1 MSHTLPTMDLE
12 QLRSNVAESEKAALA
27 SLNAAASVA
36 DLERVKPDVLGKK
49 CPLRQL
55 MRLLGQLDA
64 ALRPAAGATINEAV
78 ARVEAAY
85 EARLSQLRQAEL
97 EARLASEK
105 LDVTLPPPFRLTGTL
120 HPLTLTVRE
129 IERIFVSMGYDVA
142 TGPDVETEFYNF
154 DALNILPDHPARDMH
169 DTFFLAPGTI
179 LRTHT
184 SPVQIRY
191 MKAHQPPIAIIAPGR
206 VYRVDDIDATHS
218 PVFHQV
224 EGLLVDKD
232 VSFAHLKGTLT
243 EFLHAMFGK
252 DLATRFRPSYF
263 PFTEPSAEVDV
274 QCFACR
280 GNNAD
285 CRICKGTGWIEVLGS
300 GMVHPNVLRNV
311 GLDPTQVSGF
321 AFGLGV
327 ERFAML
333 RYGITNIHSF
343 YENDLRFLR
352 QFIQRR

>member
-1 MSHTLPTMDLE
+1 MELE
-12 QLRSNVAESEKAALA
+12 QIKTEALQAEKAALDA
-27 SLNAAASVA
+27 LAAAKSA
-36 DLERVKPDVLGKK
+36 AEIERLKPEILGKK
-49 CPLRQL
+49 GALRQL
-55 MRLLGQLDA
+55 MRLLGQIDA
-64 ALRPAAGATINEAV
+64 TLRPTAGAIINEAA
-78 ARVEAAY
+78 ARVESAC
-85 EARLSQLRQAEL
+85 ETRLQELREREL
-97 EARLASEK
+97 EARLAAERI
-105 LDVTLPPPFRLTGTL
+105 DVTLPSPSRRVGLL
-120 HPLTLTVRE
+120 HPLTLTLRE
-129 IERIFVSMGYDVA
+129 IERIFVSMGYSVA
-142 TGPDVETEFYNF
+142 TGPEVETEYYNF
-154 DALNILPDHPARDMH
+154 DALNIPPDHPARDMH

-191 MKAHQPPIAIIAPGR
+191 MKSHHPPIAIIAPGR

-224 EGLLVDKD
+224 EGLLVDRD

-280 GNNAD
+280 GKNAE

-300 GMVHPNVLRNV
+300 GMVHPNVLSHV
-311 GLDPTQVSGF
+311 GLDPKEFSGF

-333 RYGITNIHSF
+333 RYGITNIRCF
-343 YENDLRFLR
+343 YENDIRFLR
-352 QFIQRR
+352 QFAQRW

>member
-1 MSHTLPTMDLE
+1 MDLE
-12 QLRSNVAESEKAALA
+12 QLKTETTQAESAALGAIA
-27 SLNAAASVA
+27 SAQSVA
-36 DLERVKPDVLGKK
+36 DLERVKPEILGKK
-49 CPLRQL
+49 GPLRQL

-64 ALRPAAGATINEAV
+64 ERRPAAGAMINEATT
-78 ARVEAAY
+78 RVENAY
-85 EARLSQLRQAEL
+85 EQRLHYLREVEL
-97 EARLASEK
+97 EARLAGEK
-105 LDVTLPPPFRLTGTL
+105 IDVTLPPPLRPSGVL
-120 HPLTLTVRE
+120 HPLTLTLRE
-129 IERIFVSMGYDVA
+129 IERIFVSMGYSVA
-142 TGPDVETEFYNF
+142 TGPEVETEYYNF
-154 DALNILPDHPARDMH
+154 DALNIPSDHPARDMH

-191 MKAHQPPIAIIAPGR
+191 MKFHRPPIAIIAPGR
-206 VYRVDDIDATHS
+206 VYRVDDIDVTHS

-224 EGLLVDKD
+224 EGLLVDRD

-280 GNNAD
+280 GNNAE
-285 CRICKGTGWIEVLGS
+285 CRICKGTGWIEVLGA
-300 GMVHPNVLRNV
+300 GMVHPNVLENV
-311 GLDPTQVSGF
+311 ELDPKEVSGF

-333 RYGITNIHSF
+333 RYGITNIRCF
-343 YENDLRFLR
+343 YENDVRFLR
-352 QFIQRR
+352 QFVARR

>member
-1 MSHTLPTMDLE
+1 MDIE
-12 QLRSNVAESEKAALA
+12 QIKAQTQQAEQAALA
-27 SLNAAASVA
+27 TIAAAQTVA

-49 CPLRQL
+49 CALRQL
-55 MRLLGQLDA
+55 MRLLGQIDPD
-64 ALRPAAGATINEAV
+64 LRPAAGAIINEAV
-78 ARVEAAY
+78 SRVESVFQQ
-85 EARLSQLRQAEL
+85 RLEQVREAEL
-97 EARLASEK
+97 QARMAQEK
-105 LDVTLPPPFRLTGTL
+105 VDVTLAPSFKPTGTL

-142 TGPDVETEFYNF
+142 TGPEIETEYYNF
-154 DALNILPDHPARDMH
+154 DALNISSDHPARDMH

-191 MKAHQPPIAIIAPGR
+191 MKAHKPPIAIIAPGR
-206 VYRVDDIDATHS
+206 VFRVDDIDATHS

-224 EGLLVDKD
+224 EGLLVDCD

-252 DLATRFRPSYF
+252 DLATRFRPSFF

-280 GNNAD
+280 GSNAE
-285 CRICKGTGWIEVLGS
+285 CRICKGTGWIEVLGA
-300 GMVHPNVLRNV
+300 GMVHPNVLENV
-311 GLDPTQVSGF
+311 GLNPLEVSGF

-333 RYGITNIHSF
+333 RYGITNIRCF

-352 QFIQRR
+352 QFAQRW

>member
-1 MSHTLPTMDLE
+1 MELDDIKK
-12 QLRSNVAESEKAALA
+12 QVAEAEEKGRAAIEAAKDSEE
-27 SLNAAASVA
+27 
-36 DLERVKPDVLGKK
+36 LERVKPEILGKK
-49 CPLRQL
+49 GTLRQL
-55 MRLLGQLDA
+55 MKLLGQLNADI
-64 ALRPAAGATINEAV
+64 RPAAGAMINEAV
-78 ARVEAAY
+78 RRVEGIFEERA
-85 EARLSQLRQAEL
+85 EALREKEL
-97 EARLASEK
+97 EERLARERI
-105 LDVTLPPPFRLTGTL
+105 DITLPGTTRPTGTL
-120 HPLTLTVRE
+120 HPLTLTLRE
-129 IERIFVSMGYDVA
+129 IERIFASMGYDVA
-142 TGPDVETEFYNF
+142 TGPEIETEFYNF

-184 SPVQIRY
+184 SPVQIRF
-191 MKAHQPPIAIIAPGR
+191 MKAHKPPLAIIAPGR

-224 EGLLVDKD
+224 EGLVVDRD
-232 VSFAHLKGTLT
+232 ISFAHLKGTLT

-280 GNNAD
+280 GKNAE

-300 GMVHPNVLRNV
+300 GMVHPNVLENV
-311 GLDPTQVSGF
+311 GLDPLEVSGF

-333 RYGITNIHSF
+333 RYGITNIRAF
-343 YENDLRFLR
+343 YENDIRFLR
-352 QFIQRR
+352 QFAQRR

>member
-1 MSHTLPTMDLE
+1 MDLE
-12 QLRSNVAESEKAALA
+12 QIKSQTTQAETAALA
-27 SLNAAASVA
+27 ALNAAVTVA
-36 DLERVKPDVLGKK
+36 ELERLKPEILGKK

-55 MRLLGQLDA
+55 MKLLGQLDA
-64 ALRPAAGATINEAV
+64 SLRPAAGAIINEAV
-78 ARVEAAY
+78 CRVEGAY
-85 EARLSQLRQAEL
+85 QTRLDELREAEL
-97 EARLASEK
+97 EKRIAEEK
-105 LDVTLPPPFRLTGTL
+105 IDITLPPSFKATGTL

-142 TGPDVETEFYNF
+142 TGPEVETEFYNF
-154 DALNILPDHPARDMH
+154 DALNISPDHPARDMH

-191 MKAHQPPIAIIAPGR
+191 MKAHKPPIAIIAPGR
-206 VYRVDDIDATHS
+206 VFRVDDIDATHS

-224 EGLLVDKD
+224 EGLLVDVD

-280 GNNAD
+280 GSNPE

-300 GMVHPNVLRNV
+300 GMVHPNVLENV
-311 GLDPTQVSGF
+311 GLDPKEVSGF

-333 RYGITNIHSF
+333 RYGITNIRNF

-352 QFIQRR
+352 QFQQRW

>member
-1 MSHTLPTMDLE
+1 MELE
-12 QLRSNVAESEKAALA
+12 QIKSQSEEAESAALA
-27 SLNAAASVA
+27 ALNAAATVSE
-36 DLERVKPDVLGKK
+36 LERLKPEILGKK

-55 MRLLGQLDA
+55 MKLLGQLDA
-64 ALRPAAGATINEAV
+64 HLRPAAGAIINEAV
-78 ARVEAAY
+78 SRVERAY
-85 EARLSQLRQAEL
+85 QDRLDHLREAEL
-97 EARLASEK
+97 EKRLIEEK
-105 LDVTLPPPFRLTGTL
+105 IDISLPPSFKATGTL

-129 IERIFVSMGYDVA
+129 IERIFVSMGYEVA
-142 TGPDVETEFYNF
+142 TGPEVETEYYNF
-154 DALNILPDHPARDMH
+154 DALNIPPEHPARDMH

-191 MKAHQPPIAIIAPGR
+191 MRTHKPPIAIIAPGR
-206 VYRVDDIDATHS
+206 VFRVDDIDATHS

-224 EGLLVDKD
+224 EGLLVDVD

-280 GNNAD
+280 GTNAE

-300 GMVHPNVLRNV
+300 GMVHPKVLENV
-311 GLDPTQVSGF
+311 GLNPKEVSGF

-333 RYGITNIHSF
+333 RYGITNIRNF

-352 QFIQRR
+352 QFQQRW